1 MTLPIL
7 TQVFSITFVWSKRL
21 FFLFQ
26 RILVTLCLTFCGII
40 TPYAYMNN
48 GAYFFIYLFLFKLFQ
63 YYISKGS
70 VEKVITV
77 STTVMMQT
85 EVE

>member
-1 MTLPIL
+1 
-7 TQVFSITFVWSKRL
+7 
-21 FFLFQ
+21 
-26 RILVTLCLTFCGII
+26 
-40 TPYAYMNN
+40 MNN